1 MAEGPS
7 QSVDE
12 RETELFSVVAQR
24 MKSARVRAGLSPA
37 ELADKIG
44 VKKPYIFELER
55 GTGNPTLKTLNK
67 VAVALDVDPG
77 DFFPQSTHPALDQP
91 HVNLLLAACEK
102 LAAMLASRRTQEDEA
117 QQRESGAVETLR
129 HALRQLVPLREIDKS
144 PVGAGTL
151 PSRHDR
157 PAEGGNPHI
166 GKL

>member
-1 MAEGPS
+1 MAEDPS

-12 RETELFSVVAQR
+12 RETELFAVVAQR

-55 GTGNPTLKTLNK
+55 GTGNPTLRTLNK
-67 VAVALDVDPG
+67 VAVALDTDPG

-102 LAAMLASRRTQEDEA
+102 LAAVLASRRAQEDEA
-117 QQRESGAVETLR
+117 QQREAGAVEVLR
-129 HALRQLVPLREIDKS
+129 HALRQLVPLQEIDKS
-144 PVGAGTL
+144 SGGAGTL
-151 PSRHDR
+151 PSRRERQD
-157 PAEGGNPHI
+157 EEGNPHF